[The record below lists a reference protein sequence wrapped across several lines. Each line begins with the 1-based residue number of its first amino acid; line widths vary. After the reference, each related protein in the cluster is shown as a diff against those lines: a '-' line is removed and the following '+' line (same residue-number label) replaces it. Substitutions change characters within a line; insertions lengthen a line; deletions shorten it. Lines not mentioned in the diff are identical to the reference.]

1 MMRRRKGSGMNASK
15 RKKLE
20 RAGWKVGTAAELLGL
35 EPAEEAYIELKVRLA
50 VELAARRQK
59 LGLSQKAV
67 AERVRSSQSRIAR
80 MEAADS
86 SVSLDLIIRSLLALG
101 IAPKPIRGMVERSIS

>member
-1 MMRRRKGSGMNASK
+1 MNGQKMNGQK

-20 RAGWKVGTAAELLGL
+20 KAGWRVGTAAELLNL

-50 VELAARRQK
+50 GELAARRQK
-59 LGLSQKAV
+59 LRLSQKAA
-67 AERVRSSQSRIAR
+67 AERVRSSQSRVAK

-101 IAPKPIRGMVERSIS
+101 VAPKPVEDLVERAIS